1 MGRTAAGN
9 DVKLL
14 RAGIQLARAKG
25 LGGFTVR
32 EVCALSRVNLGMFHY
47 YFTNKENFDRTLLRS
62 LYENLM
68 KNIRL
73 EVSDKRSPREN
84 VLNILLAIQ
93 RFVRENRRMLSSL
106 AGDVFSG
113 NAKIIDFIGRN
124 FTHHIT
130 LLLGQLER
138 AEKEGSLVLKDAAN
152 AALVLAMPVVFPQIV
167 AGLDERVPL
176 PWKGKVRPS
185 VAALF
190 SDKGAE
196 ERIKLLV
203 NAVFKGEK

>member
-1 MGRTAAGN
+1 MGRTSSGN
-9 DVKLL
+9 DVKLIHT
-14 RAGIQLARAKG
+14 GIRLARAKG

-32 EVCALSRVNLGMFHY
+32 EVCAQSRVNLGMFHY
-47 YFTNKENFDRTLLRS
+47 YFTNKDNFDRALLS
-62 LYENLM
+62 TLYETLM
-68 KNIRL
+68 KNIRV
-73 EVSDKRSPREN
+73 EVSAAQSARAN
-84 VLNILLAIQ
+84 VLNILLAVQ
-93 RFVRENRRMLSSL
+93 RFVRENRRLLSSL

-124 FTHHIT
+124 FTHHIS
-130 LLLGQLER
+130 LLLAQLER
-138 AEKEGSLVLKDAAN
+138 AEKEGMLALHDAAN
-152 AALVLAMPVVFPQIV
+152 AALVLAMPVVFPQLV

-176 PWKGKVRPS
+176 PWKGRVRPS

-196 ERIKLLV
+196 ERIKVLV